1 MPSNYYTMNYLSKI
15 DLIHERIISSN
26 SFLPISDPW
35 WGLGAII
42 GKKFPTQV
50 LRQQYFRT
58 KMLGIFQSKLSKVS
72 DFIANKII

>member
-26 SFLPISDPW
+26 SFLPICDPW

-42 GKKFPTQV
+42 GKKLPTQV
-50 LRQQYFRT
+50 PRQQQFRT